1 MRPKYDIPIH
11 RDPECFNLRYILDDS
26 IVLMLRFGNP
36 DMFFW
41 AHLLDWG
48 TFDLFLPCTV
58 GGLFLLKEV

>member
-36 DMFFW
+36 DMFF
-41 AHLLDWG
+41 G
-48 TFDLFLPCTV
+48 PIF
-58 GGLFLLKEV
+58 